1 MFAKGTKVSIEKS
14 QAEIQKMVTRYGATH
29 YVSGITPQAA
39 VIMFEAHNRRV
50 KFILPLPKL
59 DDVKRWKNAKLKE
72 EAFRS
77 EQRRLW
83 RAFALVI
90 KAKLEAVE
98 SKVSSFESE
107 FLAQIV
113 DPGSGRTIG
122 EVAIPALVNAY
133 ERGQKMPPLLGVG
146 T

>member
-14 QAEIQKMVTRYGATH
+14 QAEIQGMVTKYGATSF
-29 YVSGITPQAA
+29 VSGYSGGVA
-39 VIMFEAHNRRV
+39 VILFEAHARRV
-50 KFILPLPKL
+50 KFILPIPQI
-59 DDVKRWKNAKLKE
+59 DDVKRWKKKHLKE
-72 EAFRS
+72 EALRA
-77 EQRRLW
+77 EHRRLW

-98 SKVSSFESE
+98 SKVSTFESE

-113 DPGSGRTIG
+113 DPSSGRTIG
-122 EVAIPALVNAY
+122 EVAIPALVAAY
-133 ERGQKMPPLLGVG
+133 EHGKKMPPLLGAG